1 MSQEFQLFISSTVSD
16 LVAVRRDLARRLKQ
30 PGRIIRYSEDKSFPV
45 EPGLTSHD
53 ACLAVVRRCH
63 GFVLLIGNRFGGE
76 YLSHGKSITWREWEE
91 ACLTGLTPIVLVNGD
106 TYELCQLISKERSV
120 MQEAR
125 PAADIK
131 ELDEALEKKL
141 RRKLGGYHRA
151 PALQRFVD
159 NVRKGHTDNWVK
171 LDWDGTTSEAVEY
184 IHFNLAVQAAAAER
198 RRRDA
203 VEVLQAVGQTLADL
217 SSLGSRVAVLL
228 AEIRTGRVAQA
239 DALQGLLEIVTSL
252 RAGLFGFKDS
262 DRYTL
267 AVHELRSDRLYP
279 SARAAHIAVP
289 RRGRIWSLGEGH
301 VGQAVQ
307 QDQMMV
313 SGDIR
318 QTSAWVRNPGTDEED
333 KRNYVSILAKP
344 YYRIDGKPGG
354 AVTLSSSRVDH
365 FMQPDGAAAQAF
377 DTVVS
382 FINMIMLE
390 DKK

>member
-1 MSQEFQLFISSTVSD
+1 MSEEFQLFISSTVND
-16 LVAVRRDLARRLKQ
+16 LIAIRKDLAKKLHE
-30 PGRIIRYSEDKSFPV
+30 PGRIIRCSEDKSFPV

-63 GFVLLIGNRFGGE
+63 GFALLIGTRFGGE

-91 ACLTGLTPIVLVNGD
+91 ACLTGLTPIVLVNRR
-106 TYELCQLISKERSV
+106 TNELCRTIAKERSIL
-120 MQEAR
+120 QKAR
-125 PAADIK
+125 PAANIV

-141 RRKLGGYHRA
+141 KKKLAGYHRA

-159 NVRKGHTDNWVK
+159 TVRKGHTDNWVK
-171 LDWDGTTSEAVEY
+171 LDWDGTAREAIEY
-184 IHFNLAVQAAAAER
+184 IQFNLAVQAAAAER

-228 AEIRTGRVAQA
+228 AEIRTRRVDQP
-239 DALQGLLEIVTSL
+239 DALQGLLEIVASL
-252 RAGLFGFKDS
+252 RAGLFGFADG

-267 AVHELRSDRLYP
+267 AVHELRGDKLHP
-279 SARAAHIAVP
+279 IARAAHSTVP
-289 RRGRIWSLGEGH
+289 RRGRVWSLGEGH
-301 VGQAVQ
+301 VGRAVQ

-313 SGDIR
+313 SGDVR
-318 QTSAWVRNPGTDEED
+318 QTSVWVRNPATDEED
-333 KRNYVSILAKP
+333 QRNYVSILAKP
-344 YYRIDGKPGG
+344 YYRADGKPGG

-365 FMQPDGAAAQAF
+365 FMKPDGSEAQAF

-390 DKK
+390 DGK